1 MGEALLRD
9 VAAVDHQLGPGDERC
24 LVGGEEK
31 HAISN
36 FDRLTEAAEWSER
49 NLVGTLIGI
58 GRIQHWRHIAGM
70 HRIDANAQGAIA
82 YRRRFRIDPHSAFRG
97 AIGGM
102 AAGAADKAHDR
113 ADVDDRTA
121 AGLRHLLGGELG
133 AEKDAVWLTAMIRC
147 QPSRPSGSPTEL
159 PEIPALFTRMS

>member
-1 MGEALLRD
+1 MGEALLRYI
-9 VAAVDHQLGPGDERC
+9 AAVDHQLGPGDERC
-24 LVGGEEK
+24 LVRGEEQ

-82 YRRRFRIDPHSAFRG
+82 YRRRFRIDPHCAFRG

-102 AAGAADKAHDR
+102 AAGAPHQTPYPG
-113 ADVDDRTA
+113 DVCDPTA
-121 AGLRHLLGGELG
+121 ARPPPLLRG
-133 AEKDAVWLTAMIRC
+133 APGAAGNTRVGY
-147 QPSRPSGSPTEL
+147 RP
-159 PEIPALFTRMS
+159 